1 MTHLFMS
8 CFMVYLSLF
17 LPNLRPANVL
27 LTSTTF
33 EFKDA
38 VLTENSRGKKGSVK
52 IPRYHICRKY
62 IKELSNQWQHAAKDH
77 LKLSNIWAYLSLTEG
92 DGVDVHTGM
101 RLQGENI
108 LVGWIAH
115 KHVSASRRGVRRKA
129 NMKQTLETNKIPL
142 LFFCLDKGFQTRYLG
157 LSYEWSHIL

>member
-8 CFMVYLSLF
+8 CFIVYLSLF
-17 LPNLRPANVL
+17 LPNLRPAKV

-33 EFKDA
+33 ECKDA
-38 VLTENSRGKKGSVK
+38 ALTENCRGKKVSVT
-52 IPRYHICRKY
+52 IQRYHICRKY
-62 IKELSNQWQHAAKDH
+62 IKEPSNQWQHAAKDH
-77 LKLSNIWAYLSLTEG
+77 LKLSNIRAYLSLTEG

-115 KHVSASRRGVRRKA
+115 NHVSASRRRIRRKA
-129 NMKQTLETNKIPL
+129 NVKQILETNKFPL
-142 LFFCLDKGFQTRYLG
+142 LFFFLDKGFQTRYLG
-157 LSYEWSHIL
+157 WSYELSHIL